1 MGTRND
7 GGGTMVKNNVDPRID
22 AKEVERLKAE
32 RAEAERSKNKIT
44 YKTYNAKELDEL
56 DTRLE
61 YLVQGVLVRGQHGMF
76 VAPQKTMKT
85 TTCIDLALSLATGS
99 SFLEKFSC
107 QQSKVLMMTGESG
120 LSVVQETSRRI
131 AQSKDLTLSNIA
143 DQFIV
148 SDQIPLLYSIEHQYA
163 LAGLLDD
170 IQPDLLIA
178 DPVYM
183 MVDGTDA
190 GNLFTMGAQLK
201 PTAVLCAERGITILL
216 VHHSTKSSSNVKEYL
231 PLGLGDIA
239 WSGFAEFARQWVFL
253 NRREEYEL
261 GTGEHQLW
269 LSYGGSAGHSGC
281 WAVEVNEGPNDA
293 IEGREYS
300 VTVTDMADAVKSR
313 IEETESAQEARRQEK
328 ELRALK
334 RSADEVL
341 TAFVGVRDALTQNQI
356 ETKTGMRT
364 ANAKRAVAYLVRI
377 GILEA
382 STVTRN
388 KREFDGYIRT
398 EKPYEN

>member
-1 MGTRND
+1 MINTNS
-7 GGGTMVKNNVDPRID
+7 DPRINME
-22 AKEVERLKAE
+22 EVEKVKAE
-32 RAEAERSKNKIT
+32 QSKNKIT

-131 AQSKDLTLSNIA
+131 AQSKNLALSDVA

-201 PTAVLCAERGITILL
+201 PTAMLCAERGITILL
-216 VHHSTKSSSNVKEYL
+216 VHHSTKSSSNVKEHL

-261 GTGEHQLW
+261 GTGDHQLW

-281 WAVEVNEGPNDA
+281 WAVEVSEGPNDA

-313 IEETESAQEARRQEK
+313 IQETESAQEARRQEK

-377 GILEA
+377 GILDA

>member
-1 MGTRND
+1 
-7 GGGTMVKNNVDPRID
+7 MVKNNVDPRID